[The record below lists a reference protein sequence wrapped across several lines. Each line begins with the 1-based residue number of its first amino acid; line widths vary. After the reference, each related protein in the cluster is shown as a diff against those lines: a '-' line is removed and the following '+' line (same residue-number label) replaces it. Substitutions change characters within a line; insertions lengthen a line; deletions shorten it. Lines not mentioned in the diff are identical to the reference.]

1 VRSTTRQYVETFTQ
15 TQLIANTTQS
25 AAKLGLAVAIEAAD
39 EAVMEQQEQSGA
51 AVSAGAIPF

>member
-1 VRSTTRQYVETFTQ
+1 MVN
-15 TQLIANTTQS
+15 ANTTQN

-51 AVSAGAIPF
+51 AMSAGAIPF

>member
-1 VRSTTRQYVETFTQ
+1 MQILTLSQ
-15 TQLIANTTQS
+15 N

-39 EAVMEQQEQSGA
+39 EAVMEQQENAGA

>member
-1 VRSTTRQYVETFTQ
+1 LCDLTISTS
-15 TQLIANTTQS
+15 ANNVQN

-51 AVSAGAIPF
+51 TMSAGAIPF

>member
-1 VRSTTRQYVETFTQ
+1 MKLSWTLLTIIQ
-15 TQLIANTTQS
+15 N

-51 AVSAGAIPF
+51 AMSAGAIPF

>member
-1 VRSTTRQYVETFTQ
+1 ME
-15 TQLIANTTQS
+15 IANISQN

-39 EAVMEQQEQSGA
+39 EAVMEQQEQAGA